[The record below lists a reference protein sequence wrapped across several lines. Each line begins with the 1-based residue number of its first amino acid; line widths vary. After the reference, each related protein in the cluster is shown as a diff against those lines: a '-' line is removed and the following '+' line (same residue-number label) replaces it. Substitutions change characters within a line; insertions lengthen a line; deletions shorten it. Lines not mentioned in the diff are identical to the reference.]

1 MSEINP
7 IAGHHGATAPQ
18 PVHRVK
24 ADGMQA
30 QAHAASQA
38 RMEPQDRVELSEHA
52 RHLERLRNLPEIRQ
66 SKVEAARS
74 AIADGIY
81 ESPDRLRAALLRML
95 DEIETG

>member
-30 QAHAASQA
+30 QAPAASQA

-52 RHLERLRNLPEIRQ
+52 RHLERLRNMPEIRQ

-95 DEIETG
+95 DEIETP